1 MSATQIAAFA
11 ILGGFLLFCLAYA
24 WWEYRHAMWVDPGPN
39 ELDVAELAAD
49 ISDRHESQR
58 THIADEALAAI
69 QARVAE
75 LRGEA

>member
-1 MSATQIAAFA
+1 MSGTQIAAFA

-24 WWEYRHAMWVDPGPN
+24 WWEYRAAMWVDEDYEP
-39 ELDVAELAAD
+39 LAD
-49 ISDRHESQR
+49 WDPQR
-58 THIADEALAAI
+58 TPIADEALAAI